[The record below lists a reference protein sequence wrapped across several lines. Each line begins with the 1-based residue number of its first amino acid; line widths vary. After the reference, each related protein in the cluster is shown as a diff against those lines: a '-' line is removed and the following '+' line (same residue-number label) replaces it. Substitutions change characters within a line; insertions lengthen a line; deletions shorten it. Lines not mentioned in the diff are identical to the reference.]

1 MFYRRTASG
10 ERASQSRSV
19 ARHRGSCLATNLDDL
34 ACLRGFDLERLV
46 LGLRACAEALRV
58 ETIGRPT
65 IYEMTD
71 ELQTRG
77 FVPERTFILIGDVLL
92 TTKIPQ
98 PVR

>member
-1 MFYRRTASG
+1 MPKLYAWK
-10 ERASQSRSV
+10 
-19 ARHRGSCLATNLDDL
+19 
-34 ACLRGFDLERLV
+34 
-46 LGLRACAEALRV
+46 
-58 ETIGRPT
+58 TIGRPT